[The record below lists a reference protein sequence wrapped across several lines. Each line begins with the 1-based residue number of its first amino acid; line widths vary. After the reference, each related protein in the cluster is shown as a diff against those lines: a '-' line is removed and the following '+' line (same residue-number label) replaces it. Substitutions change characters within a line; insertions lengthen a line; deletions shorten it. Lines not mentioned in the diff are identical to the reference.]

1 MLAVIEARSG
11 TLYPSGKLVAR
22 AVTGRPSVLTVTVG
36 VAATGVA
43 TDWLEGNKLV
53 AVIEACPAEATA
65 DEAELATA

>member
-1 MLAVIEARSG
+1 
-11 TLYPSGKLVAR
+11 LVAR

-53 AVIEACPAEATA
+53 AVIEA
-65 DEAELATA
+65 